1 MNTLTAKQQ
10 KITRTLFQL
19 AKDNETATRAKLVA
33 AVVYKNQIISFGFN
47 SKKSHPFVI
56 PFQKNEDAIYLHAET
71 DAIKNALRTI
81 GVDQLAKCDL
91 YVVRAKYTDKNR
103 SNVQLG
109 MAKPCKGCAKCI
121 SQFGVK
127 RVIYSTDEQSYAFL

>member
-1 MNTLTAKQQ
+1 MLTNKQQ
-10 KITRTLFQL
+10 KIVRTLFQL
-19 AKDNETATRAKLVA
+19 ARDNDTSTRAKLVA
-33 AVVYKNQIISFGFN
+33 AVVYKNQIVSFGFN

-81 GVDQLAKCDL
+81 GIDQLTKCDL

-103 SNVQLG
+103 SDIHLG
-109 MAKPCKGCAKCI
+109 MAKPCKGCARCI
-121 SQFGVK
+121 SQFGIK
-127 RVIYSTDEQSYAFL
+127 RVIYSTDEQSYAYM